1 MILRA
6 LRDDPP
12 RPRYTVTRRAAVA
25 KWAKRLLSDR
35 ALDRYML
42 RTFGLER
49 D

>member
-12 RPRYTVTRRAAVA
+12 RSRYTVTRRAAVA